1 MPWIS
6 SQGFDRI
13 SDSTVTPQWRG
24 GSDPTTCWVSICVI
38 LNIYSQVGII
48 SIEHLNGQIMGDTP
62 KKSQAKADIKSVVA
76 QQVKSLRCKS
86 RFTQQELAERCK
98 IYRTYLSRLE
108 NGDAN
113 PTLTVLAAL
122 AEALDVKVA
131 QLLDEGGKTA
141 KT

>member
-1 MPWIS
+1 
-6 SQGFDRI
+6 
-13 SDSTVTPQWRG
+13 
-24 GSDPTTCWVSICVI
+24 
-38 LNIYSQVGII
+38 
-48 SIEHLNGQIMGDTP
+48 MGNTP
-62 KKSQAKADIKSVVA
+62 KKSESKADIKGVVG
-76 QQVKSLRCKS
+76 QQVKILRCKS
-86 RFTQQELAERCK
+86 RFTQQELAERCN